1 MLTSDRPR
9 ILINRLSALGDCVL
23 TLPVLCAL
31 RKHYPKAEIAW
42 VTQPL
47 QAEVLQGHPDL
58 DHLIVVEK
66 GWLKSPRQL
75 LQTRKQLRS
84 HRFDL
89 SIDVQGLTK
98 SGMASWLSGAK
109 RRISFTRGQARELA
123 PTFANCW
130 VEPTR
135 EYIASKYLELLKP
148 LGIETEQLEY
158 RLPEDYEAAEVVA
171 AWLEQ
176 SEIGIDYCV
185 INPGAGW
192 FSKTWS
198 TKRFAEV
205 ARHLHACHA
214 MQSVVTWGSEQE
226 KAWAEEIAQQSGGAA
241 VVCNRFSIG
250 QLKELIRH
258 ASLFVG
264 NDTGPLHFAVALDTP
279 TVSLFGVTKAEYYSP
294 CNAMH
299 RTVQAEYQPLSSRDR
314 RKAGNQAMLKNRVSM
329 VVEQIDELF
338 DQKATTLKEAA

>member
-1 MLTSDRPR
+1 M
-9 ILINRLSALGDCVL
+9 L

-31 RKHYPKAEIAW
+31 RKHYPKAEISW
-42 VTQPL
+42 ITQPL

-66 GWLKSPRQL
+66 GWLKSPRQM
-75 LQTRKQLRS
+75 LQTRRQLRS

-109 RRISFTRGQARELA
+109 QRISFTRGQARELA
-123 PTFANCW
+123 PTLANCW
-130 VEPTR
+130 VKPTR
-135 EYIASKYLELLKP
+135 VYIAAKYLELLKP
-148 LGIETEQLEY
+148 LGIETGQLEY

-176 SEIGIDYCV
+176 AEIGVNYCV
-185 INPGAGW
+185 MNPGAGW
-192 FSKTWS
+192 FSKTWDS
-198 TKRFAEV
+198 HRFAEV
-205 ARHLHACHA
+205 ARHLYACYGF
-214 MQSVVTWGSEQE
+214 QSVVTWGSEQE
-226 KAWAEEIAQQSGGAA
+226 KTWAEEIAQHSGGAA
-241 VVCNRFSIG
+241 VVCNWFSIG

-279 TVSLFGVTKAEYYSP
+279 TVSLFGVTKAECYSP

-299 RTVQAEYQPLSSRDR
+299 RTVQAEYHPLSSRDR
-314 RKAGNQAMLKNRVSM
+314 RKANNQVMLKNTVDM
-329 VVEQIDELF
+329 VVEQIDELL
-338 DQKATTLKEAA
+338 DQPTYVQKEAA